1 MFLSSKKDNCLLQVF
16 SMLSEDKITYYLK
29 LFQGLTFGDL
39 QKLFELARVKQ
50 LKAGD
55 CYIDTGSTSRR
66 LTYVKSGLIR
76 AYTINKQGAEI
87 TVLLRWEDQFFSNF
101 DAILWERPSQFTY
114 EAFEDSVI
122 LETDYHEFMKVID
135 SDPKFAAAKTYFFNS
150 MLAEA
155 LERIEGFV
163 LLSPEE
169 RYLHLLTQKPG
180 LAQRVS
186 SKHLATLLGITPVS
200 LSRIK
205 KRITT
210 RLSSKNS

>member
-1 MFLSSKKDNCLLQVF
+1 M
-16 SMLSEDKITYYLK
+16 
-29 LFQGLTFGDL
+29 
-39 QKLFELARVKQ
+39 
-50 LKAGD
+50 
-55 CYIDTGSTSRR
+55 DTGSSSRR

-205 KRITT
+205 KELPPGFHQRTVKDVLFDGSLFHFSNL
-210 RLSSKNS
+210 LSFVNFLGLICK